1 MKSIKILIINK
12 NYLINYAIQDILKRN
27 KTFQVYEISES
38 VLLSKMKKNSSCIIL
53 YEIDSSD
60 SNNSQLIKTL
70 KDNYPLIRI
79 IVFLSIKNKD
89 VLYQLMKLN
98 VEGYLS
104 KNIKQ
109 DELIKSII
117 EVNEGNKFYSDDIK
131 LLLLDNLDKF
141 TNDNKNEKKSV
152 LSEREIEILK
162 YIVEGMNNKD
172 ISKKLFISEHTVLT
186 HKRNIMRKLNVNSTP
201 QLIVKSLQK
210 GFVISHYS
218 NY

>member
-60 SNNSQLIKTL
+60 SNNFQLIKTL